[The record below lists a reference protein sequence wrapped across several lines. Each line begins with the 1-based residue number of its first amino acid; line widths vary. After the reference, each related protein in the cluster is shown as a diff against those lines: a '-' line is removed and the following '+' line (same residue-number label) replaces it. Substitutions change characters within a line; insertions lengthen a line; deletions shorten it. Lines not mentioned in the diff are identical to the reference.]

1 MYKLQVM
8 NKIFIIFFFF
18 ISLVS
23 NALADII
30 NDIEV
35 KGNLRLSK
43 QSIIIFS
50 GLNINQDYNSDD
62 LNIAIKKLDKT
73 DFFNKIDF
81 KIIDDTL
88 LIEVVEN
95 PIIEDLQIRGVKS
108 KSFVKALNEKMEL
121 KNRKPFK
128 DSTYQSDLNLIKNII
143 KQNGYYF
150 SKIETS
156 LTRDNDRNT
165 IRLFYDIDL
174 GKKAKISEIIF
185 LGDKKLKDR
194 KLRNVIASETS
205 KPWKFISNKVY
216 LDEQRIKLDK
226 RLLTNYYKN
235 KGYYLSKINDTFVE
249 SQKNNSFKLV
259 FNIEA
264 GEKFFF
270 NDLKLEL
277 PTDFNK
283 DHFRDITKVLN
294 KLKGKKYSLNNIEK
308 ILDEVDKIALSK
320 QYEFVNA
327 KIKEKIIDKN
337 KLDFVITMEET
348 EKFYVEK
355 INISGNNITL
365 EEVLRNTLIVD
376 EGDPYNEILFNK
388 SISKM
393 KSKNIFSKVKT
404 EITDGNEANLKIIDI
419 IVEEKPTGEI
429 SLGAGVGTNGS
440 SVGGGIKENN
450 FLGKGIKL
458 DTNLMVSDDSVKG
471 KFTYLK
477 PNFAYGDND
486 LFTSIESS
494 STDNLTES
502 GYKSSNLGF
511 SFGTRFEQY
520 ENLFFSPTLITDV
533 EKLTTTSTASTAIKK
548 QEGNYFDV
556 NFAYSLDYDL
566 RDRSY
571 QPTDGYK
578 TSLYQSIPLVSDQN
592 EIING
597 FEINKYK
604 SLVSDMVGKISL
616 FGRAANS
623 ISGDD
628 VRLSKRLFIPSH
640 KLRGFESGKIGPTDN
655 NDYVG
660 GNYAASLNI
669 STTLPQILPSFQN
682 TDFNI
687 FFDAA
692 NVWGVDYDSSIDESN
707 VIRSSV
713 GVAMDVLTPIGP
725 LNFSF
730 AQPVTKKSSDKTE
743 TFRFNIGTTF

>member
-1 MYKLQVM
+1 M

-81 KIIDDTL
+81 KIINDTL

-458 DTNLMVSDDSVKG
+458 DTNLMVSDDSIKG

-477 PNFAYGDND
+477 PNFGYGDND

-502 GYKSSNLGF
+502 GYKTSNLGF

-520 ENLFFSPTLITDV
+520 ENLFFSPSLITDV

-556 NFAYSLDYDL
+556 NFSYSLDYDL

-571 QPTDGYK
+571 QPTDGYN

-628 VRLSKRLFIPSH
+628 VRLSKRLFIPSR
-640 KLRGFESGKIGPTDN
+640 KLRGFENGKIGPTDN

>member
-1 MYKLQVM
+1 
-8 NKIFIIFFFF
+8 
-18 ISLVS
+18 
-23 NALADII
+23 
-30 NDIEV
+30 
-35 KGNLRLSK
+35 
-43 QSIIIFS
+43 
-50 GLNINQDYNSDD
+50 
-62 LNIAIKKLDKT
+62 
-73 DFFNKIDF
+73 
-81 KIIDDTL
+81 
-88 LIEVVEN
+88 
-95 PIIEDLQIRGVKS
+95 
-108 KSFVKALNEKMEL
+108 
-121 KNRKPFK
+121 
-128 DSTYQSDLNLIKNII
+128 
-143 KQNGYYF
+143 
-150 SKIETS
+150 
-156 LTRDNDRNT
+156 
-165 IRLFYDIDL
+165 
-174 GKKAKISEIIF
+174 
-185 LGDKKLKDR
+185 
-194 KLRNVIASETS
+194 
-205 KPWKFISNKVY
+205 
-216 LDEQRIKLDK
+216 
-226 RLLTNYYKN
+226 
-235 KGYYLSKINDTFVE
+235 
-249 SQKNNSFKLV
+249 
-259 FNIEA
+259 
-264 GEKFFF
+264 
-270 NDLKLEL
+270 
-277 PTDFNK
+277 
-283 DHFRDITKVLN
+283 VLN

-458 DTNLMVSDDSVKG
+458 DTNLMVSDDSIKG

-477 PNFAYGDND
+477 PNFGYGDND

-502 GYKSSNLGF
+502 GYKTSNLGF

-520 ENLFFSPTLITDV
+520 ENLFFSPSLITDV

-556 NFAYSLDYDL
+556 NFAYSLDYDV

-571 QPTDGYK
+571 QPTDGYN

-628 VRLSKRLFIPSH
+628 VRLSKRLFIPSR
-640 KLRGFESGKIGPTDN
+640 KLRGFENGKIGPTDN

>member
-1 MYKLQVM
+1 M

-81 KIIDDTL
+81 KIVDDTL

-458 DTNLMVSDDSVKG
+458 DTNLMVSDTSIKG

-477 PNFAYGDND
+477 PNFGYGDND

-502 GYKSSNLGF
+502 GYKASNLGF

-520 ENLFFSPTLITDV
+520 ENLFFSPSLITDV

-556 NFAYSLDYDL
+556 NFSYSLDYDL

-571 QPTDGYK
+571 QPTDGYN

-628 VRLSKRLFIPSH
+628 VRLSKRLFIPSR
-640 KLRGFESGKIGPTDN
+640 KLRGFENGKIGPTDN

>member
-81 KIIDDTL
+81 KIINDTL

-458 DTNLMVSDDSVKG
+458 DTNLMVSENSVKG

-477 PNFAYGDND
+477 PNFGYGDND

-502 GYKSSNLGF
+502 GYKTSNLGF

-520 ENLFFSPTLITDV
+520 ENLFFSPSLITDV

-556 NFAYSLDYDL
+556 NFSYSLDYDL

-571 QPTDGYK
+571 QPTDGYN

-628 VRLSKRLFIPSH
+628 VRLSKRLFIPSR
-640 KLRGFESGKIGPTDN
+640 KLRGFENGKIGPTDN

>member
-458 DTNLMVSDDSVKG
+458 DTNLMVSDDSIKG

-477 PNFAYGDND
+477 PNFGYGDND

-502 GYKSSNLGF
+502 GYKTSNLGF

-520 ENLFFSPTLITDV
+520 ENLFFSPSLITDV

-556 NFAYSLDYDL
+556 NFSYSLDYDL

-571 QPTDGYK
+571 QPTDGYN

-628 VRLSKRLFIPSH
+628 VRLSKRLFIPSR
-640 KLRGFESGKIGPTDN
+640 KLRGFENGKIGPTDN

>member
-1 MYKLQVM
+1 M

-23 NALADII
+23 NVLADII

-50 GLNINQDYNSDD
+50 GLNINQDYNSED

-81 KIIDDTL
+81 KIINDTL

-108 KSFVKALNEKMEL
+108 KSFLKALNEKMDL

-205 KPWKFISNKVY
+205 KPWKFISNKIY

-270 NDLKLEL
+270 NDLRLEL

-283 DHFRDITKVLN
+283 DHFKDITKVLN

-337 KLDFVITMEET
+337 KLDFVIAMEET

-404 EITDGNEANLKIIDI
+404 EIKDGNEANLKIIDI

-450 FLGKGIKL
+450 FLGEGIKL
-458 DTNLMVSDDSVKG
+458 DTNLMVSENSVKG
-471 KFTYLK
+471 KFSYLK
-477 PNFAYGDND
+477 PNFGYGDND

-502 GYKSSNLGF
+502 GYKTSNLGF

-533 EKLTTTSTASTAIKK
+533 EKLTTTSSASTAIKK

-556 NFAYSLDYDL
+556 NFSYSLDYDV

-571 QPTDGYK
+571 QPTDGYN

-628 VRLSKRLFIPSH
+628 VRLSKRLFIPSR
-640 KLRGFESGKIGPTDN
+640 KLRGFENGKIGPTDK

>member
-1 MYKLQVM
+1 M

-81 KIIDDTL
+81 KIVDDTL

-108 KSFVKALNEKMEL
+108 KSFVKALNEKMVL

-458 DTNLMVSDDSVKG
+458 DTNLMVSDNSIKG

-477 PNFAYGDND
+477 PNFGYGDND

-502 GYKSSNLGF
+502 GYKTSNLGF

-520 ENLFFSPTLITDV
+520 ENLFFSPSLITDV

-556 NFAYSLDYDL
+556 NFSYSLDYDL

-571 QPTDGYK
+571 QPTDGYN

-628 VRLSKRLFIPSH
+628 VRLSKRLFIPSR
-640 KLRGFESGKIGPTDN
+640 KLRGFENGKIGPTDN

>member
-1 MYKLQVM
+1 M

-81 KIIDDTL
+81 KIVDDTL

-108 KSFVKALNEKMEL
+108 KSFVKALNEKMVL

-458 DTNLMVSDDSVKG
+458 DTNLMVSDNSIKG

-477 PNFAYGDND
+477 PNFGYSDND

-502 GYKSSNLGF
+502 GYKTSNLGF

-520 ENLFFSPTLITDV
+520 ENLFFSPSLITDV

-556 NFAYSLDYDL
+556 NFSYSLDYDL

-571 QPTDGYK
+571 QPTDGYN

-628 VRLSKRLFIPSH
+628 VRLSKRLFIPSR
-640 KLRGFESGKIGPTDN
+640 KLRGFENGKIGPTDN

>member
-1 MYKLQVM
+1 M

-23 NALADII
+23 NVLADII

-50 GLNINQDYNSDD
+50 GLNINQDYNSED

-81 KIIDDTL
+81 KIINDTL

-108 KSFVKALNEKMEL
+108 KSFLKALNEKMDL

-205 KPWKFISNKVY
+205 KPWKFISNKIY

-337 KLDFVITMEET
+337 KLDFVIAMEET

-450 FLGKGIKL
+450 FLGEGIKL
-458 DTNLMVSDDSVKG
+458 DTNLMVSENSVKG
-471 KFTYLK
+471 KFSYLK
-477 PNFAYGDND
+477 PNFGYGDND

-502 GYKSSNLGF
+502 GYKTSNLGF

-533 EKLTTTSTASTAIKK
+533 EKLTTTSSASTAIKK

-556 NFAYSLDYDL
+556 NFSYSLDYDV

-571 QPTDGYK
+571 QPTDGYN

-628 VRLSKRLFIPSH
+628 VRLSKRLFIPSR
-640 KLRGFESGKIGPTDN
+640 KLRGFENGKIGPTDN

>member
-1 MYKLQVM
+1 M

-294 KLKGKKYSLNNIEK
+294 KLKKKKYSINNIEK

-458 DTNLMVSDDSVKG
+458 DTNLMVSDNSIKG

-477 PNFAYGDND
+477 PNFGYSDND

-502 GYKSSNLGF
+502 GYKTPNLGF

-520 ENLFFSPTLITDV
+520 ENLW
-533 EKLTTTSTASTAIKK
+533 
-548 QEGNYFDV
+548 
-556 NFAYSLDYDL
+556 
-566 RDRSY
+566 
-571 QPTDGYK
+571 
-578 TSLYQSIPLVSDQN
+578 
-592 EIING
+592 
-597 FEINKYK
+597 
-604 SLVSDMVGKISL
+604 
-616 FGRAANS
+616 
-623 ISGDD
+623 
-628 VRLSKRLFIPSH
+628 
-640 KLRGFESGKIGPTDN
+640 
-655 NDYVG
+655 
-660 GNYAASLNI
+660 
-669 STTLPQILPSFQN
+669 QI
-682 TDFNI
+682 
-687 FFDAA
+687 
-692 NVWGVDYDSSIDESN
+692 
-707 VIRSSV
+707 
-713 GVAMDVLTPIGP
+713 
-725 LNFSF
+725 
-730 AQPVTKKSSDKTE
+730 
-743 TFRFNIGTTF
+743 

>member
-1 MYKLQVM
+1 M

-81 KIIDDTL
+81 KIVDDTL

-458 DTNLMVSDDSVKG
+458 DTNLMVSDDSIKG

-477 PNFAYGDND
+477 PNFGYGDND

-494 STDNLTES
+494 STDKLTES
-502 GYKSSNLGF
+502 GYKTSNLGF

-520 ENLFFSPTLITDV
+520 ENLFFSPSLITDV

-556 NFAYSLDYDL
+556 NFSYSLDYDL

-571 QPTDGYK
+571 QPTDGYN

-628 VRLSKRLFIPSH
+628 VRLSKRLFIPSR
-640 KLRGFESGKIGPTDN
+640 KLRGFENGKIGPTDN

-730 AQPVTKKSSDKTE
+730 AQPVTKKNSDKTE

>member
-1 MYKLQVM
+1 M

-81 KIIDDTL
+81 KIINDTL

-458 DTNLMVSDDSVKG
+458 DTNLMVSDTSIKG

-477 PNFAYGDND
+477 PNFGYGDND

-520 ENLFFSPTLITDV
+520 ENLFFSPSLITDV

-556 NFAYSLDYDL
+556 NFSYSLDYDL

-628 VRLSKRLFIPSH
+628 VRLSKRLFIPSR
-640 KLRGFESGKIGPTDN
+640 KLRGFENGKIGPTDN

>member
-1 MYKLQVM
+1 M

-458 DTNLMVSDDSVKG
+458 DTNLMVSDTSIKG

-477 PNFAYGDND
+477 PNFGYGDND

-502 GYKSSNLGF
+502 GYKTSNLGF

-520 ENLFFSPTLITDV
+520 ENLFFSPSLITDV

-556 NFAYSLDYDL
+556 NFSYSLDYDL

-628 VRLSKRLFIPSH
+628 VRLSKRLFIPSR
-640 KLRGFESGKIGPTDN
+640 KLRGFENGKIGPTDN

>member
-1 MYKLQVM
+1 M

-81 KIIDDTL
+81 KIINDTL

-458 DTNLMVSDDSVKG
+458 DTNLMVSDTSIKG

-477 PNFAYGDND
+477 PNFGYGDND

-502 GYKSSNLGF
+502 GYKTSNLGF

-520 ENLFFSPTLITDV
+520 ENLFFSPSLITDV

-556 NFAYSLDYDL
+556 NFSYSLDYDL

-628 VRLSKRLFIPSH
+628 VRLSKRLFIPSR
-640 KLRGFESGKIGPTDN
+640 KLRGFENGKIGPTDN

>member
-1 MYKLQVM
+1 M

-50 GLNINQDYNSDD
+50 GLNINQDYNSED

-81 KIIDDTL
+81 KIINDTL

-108 KSFVKALNEKMEL
+108 KNFLKALNEKMEL

-156 LTRDNDRNT
+156 ITRDNDRNT

-216 LDEQRIKLDK
+216 LDEQRIELDK

-294 KLKGKKYSLNNIEK
+294 KLKWKKYSLNNIEK

-327 KIKEKIIDKN
+327 KIK
-337 KLDFVITMEET
+337 
-348 EKFYVEK
+348 
-355 INISGNNITL
+355 
-365 EEVLRNTLIVD
+365 
-376 EGDPYNEILFNK
+376 
-388 SISKM
+388 
-393 KSKNIFSKVKT
+393 
-404 EITDGNEANLKIIDI
+404 
-419 IVEEKPTGEI
+419 
-429 SLGAGVGTNGS
+429 
-440 SVGGGIKENN
+440 
-450 FLGKGIKL
+450 
-458 DTNLMVSDDSVKG
+458 
-471 KFTYLK
+471 
-477 PNFAYGDND
+477 
-486 LFTSIESS
+486 
-494 STDNLTES
+494 
-502 GYKSSNLGF
+502 
-511 SFGTRFEQY
+511 
-520 ENLFFSPTLITDV
+520 
-533 EKLTTTSTASTAIKK
+533 
-548 QEGNYFDV
+548 
-556 NFAYSLDYDL
+556 
-566 RDRSY
+566 
-571 QPTDGYK
+571 
-578 TSLYQSIPLVSDQN
+578 
-592 EIING
+592 
-597 FEINKYK
+597 
-604 SLVSDMVGKISL
+604 
-616 FGRAANS
+616 
-623 ISGDD
+623 
-628 VRLSKRLFIPSH
+628 
-640 KLRGFESGKIGPTDN
+640 
-655 NDYVG
+655 
-660 GNYAASLNI
+660 
-669 STTLPQILPSFQN
+669 
-682 TDFNI
+682 
-687 FFDAA
+687 
-692 NVWGVDYDSSIDESN
+692 
-707 VIRSSV
+707 
-713 GVAMDVLTPIGP
+713 
-725 LNFSF
+725 
-730 AQPVTKKSSDKTE
+730 
-743 TFRFNIGTTF
+743 

>member
-1 MYKLQVM
+1 M

-81 KIIDDTL
+81 KIVDDTL

-388 SISKM
+388 SISKI
-393 KSKNIFSKVKT
+393 KSKNIFSKIKT

-458 DTNLMVSDDSVKG
+458 DTNLMVSDDSIKG

-477 PNFAYGDND
+477 PNFGYGDND

-502 GYKSSNLGF
+502 GYKTSNLGF

-520 ENLFFSPTLITDV
+520 ENLFFSPTLITNV

-548 QEGNYFDV
+548 QEGDYFDV
-556 NFAYSLDYDL
+556 NFAYSFDYDV

-571 QPTDGYK
+571 QPTDGYN

-628 VRLSKRLFIPSH
+628 VRLSKRLFIPSR
-640 KLRGFESGKIGPTDN
+640 KLRGFENGKIGPTDN

>member
-1 MYKLQVM
+1 M

-50 GLNINQDYNSDD
+50 GLNINQDYNSED

-73 DFFNKIDF
+73 DFFNKINF
-81 KIIDDTL
+81 KIINDTL

-108 KSFVKALNEKMEL
+108 KSFIKTLNEKMEL

-216 LDEQRIKLDK
+216 LDEQRIELDK

-458 DTNLMVSDDSVKG
+458 DSNLMVSDTSMKG

-477 PNFAYGDND
+477 PNFGYGDND

-502 GYKSSNLGF
+502 GYKTSNLGF

-520 ENLFFSPTLITDV
+520 ENLFFSPSLITDV

-556 NFAYSLDYDL
+556 NFSYSLDYDL

-571 QPTDGYK
+571 QPTDGYN

-628 VRLSKRLFIPSH
+628 VRLSKRLFIPSR
-640 KLRGFESGKIGPTDN
+640 KLRGFENGKIGPTDN